1 MQSLTLQVLLLKE
14 KYLAGMPLNFL
25 LKPTSPANTGAGK
38 CERERERARILF
50 RRRGAW
56 PQKCIV
62 KSLWVPTE
70 GLGGG
75 GKLDRTARRGEA
87 QPRLGG
93 QVRRDKRCPLR
104 KRTCWISG
112 RLWAYS
118 YQGLLGDTWRE
129 RGLRW
134 LSAAFDPLVPAAR
147 TALISEPRTASDK
160 RFILFKAHKST

>member
-1 MQSLTLQVLLLKE
+1 M
-14 KYLAGMPLNFL
+14 
-25 LKPTSPANTGAGK
+25 
-38 CERERERARILF
+38 RERERASILF

-62 KSLWVPTE
+62 KSL
-70 GLGGG
+70 
-75 GKLDRTARRGEA
+75 LDRTARRGEA

-104 KRTCWISG
+104 KRTCRISG

-134 LSAAFDPLVPAAR
+134 LSAAFDPLEPAAR
-147 TALISEPRTASDK
+147 TALISEPQTASDK